1 MVRRG
6 GGRGRRRGSLYRQ
19 TRVVVEF
26 FWLSIVELRL
36 WLLERWKTE
45 EGGIEIHLG
54 NKTVNCL
61 QPE

>member
-6 GGRGRRRGSLYRQ
+6 SGRGRRGGSYSRQ
-19 TRVVVEF
+19 TRVLVEF
-26 FWLSIVELRL
+26 FWLSFKLRL
-36 WLLERWKTE
+36 WVLERWKTD